1 MLKILAEGFMLGLAT
16 GSVCL
21 VTCTPIYLPYLL
33 SEERKLIKSIGVIAE
48 ISAGRFFSYI
58 AFGAFAGYVG
68 ANISQINRTLFSSIA
83 YILLSI
89 YLILSAVRTRQ
100 HDRKCHVPKFANI
113 TKSAF
118 ILGILTGISF
128 CPPFLIALSKA
139 VNLGGVVSGM
149 MLFLGFFVGTTL
161 YLIPIAF
168 IGQLSRIKIMKKIGQ
183 VASLVIA
190 AWFIFSGI
198 RGLIQLNKQHG
209 HVEFKLTGNERL
221 VDVFA
226 PDQQII
232 ILFSDENAG
241 YFMSLRDSFANRN
254 KQHVLLLPNNAESV
268 DSLLKYE
275 KSIVFYDKEI
285 DDGKFKSLLHN
296 FDVFYIE
303 ENYRISRMLTFLN
316 KFTFK
321 TETTLQWDF
330 EEH

>member
-1 MLKILAEGFMLGLAT
+1 
-16 GSVCL
+16 
-21 VTCTPIYLPYLL
+21 
-33 SEERKLIKSIGVIAE
+33 
-48 ISAGRFFSYI
+48 
-58 AFGAFAGYVG
+58 
-68 ANISQINRTLFSSIA
+68 
-83 YILLSI
+83 
-89 YLILSAVRTRQ
+89 
-100 HDRKCHVPKFANI
+100 
-113 TKSAF
+113 
-118 ILGILTGISF
+118 
-128 CPPFLIALSKA
+128 
-139 VNLGGVVSGM
+139 
-149 MLFLGFFVGTTL
+149 
-161 YLIPIAF
+161 
-168 IGQLSRIKIMKKIGQ
+168 MKKIGQ